1 MENAKANGIYR
12 HYKDKINFSDKS
24 LQEIY
29 DSMKEDGSEVS
40 SRDIINFWISN
51 ESRIRISEK
60 FKTDFS
66 PVFVYHYVA
75 LLYYMMSMFRA
86 RGLSYPRTLIFSGN
100 GSRYIDNY
108 ITTDLNSLE
117 EIVRTI
123 ASKFYGSSVGRIE
136 IVLPEYRKEST
147 CYGGLYHKDG
157 PEPEA
162 VVYIGDGVPA
172 NYINVAELKA
182 AYKDKVKSRV
192 INEVHKMNA
201 VFIEVMK
208 SLIAKSI
215 AETFNLDI
223 IGNTVEDVVENALE
237 SNYQRRVVEECS
249 DDEPFN
255 DTLFFYPV
263 IQGILKLT
271 ENCPKAKK

>member
-1 MENAKANGIYR
+1 
-12 HYKDKINFSDKS
+12 
-24 LQEIY
+24 
-29 DSMKEDGSEVS
+29 
-40 SRDIINFWISN
+40 
-51 ESRIRISEK
+51 
-60 FKTDFS
+60 
-66 PVFVYHYVA
+66 
-75 LLYYMMSMFRA
+75 
-86 RGLSYPRTLIFSGN
+86 
-100 GSRYIDNY
+100 
-108 ITTDLNSLE
+108 
-117 EIVRTI
+117 
-123 ASKFYGSSVGRIE
+123 
-136 IVLPEYRKEST
+136 
-147 CYGGLYHKDG
+147 
-157 PEPEA
+157 
-162 VVYIGDGVPA
+162 
-172 NYINVAELKA
+172 
-182 AYKDKVKSRV
+182 
-192 INEVHKMNA
+192 MNA